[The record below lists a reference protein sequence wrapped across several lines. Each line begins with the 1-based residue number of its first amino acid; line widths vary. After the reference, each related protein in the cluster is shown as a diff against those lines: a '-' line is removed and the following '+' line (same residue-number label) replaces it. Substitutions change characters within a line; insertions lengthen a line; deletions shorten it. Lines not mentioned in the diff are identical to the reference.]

1 MNYTW
6 SFPYIKDIKIA
17 FEVGS
22 RDLLDAN
29 EIAAKY
35 NCKVYSFECN
45 PDCIREC
52 LKNNTDDRV
61 HLIQKAVCE
70 QDGKISFMAFDLN
83 KYDNMGASSIYE
95 IDFTSNR
102 PVYDP
107 DYGRKDVQK
116 KVDVDA
122 CRLDTFCNEQTELPS
137 PQAPNPEGVRGMPLT
152 GIKRE
157 GIIPDA
163 IFMDVQEAELNVLK
177 SMGELLNKVKYIVFE
192 ASNSSTYKGGCC
204 YNDIDLFLKEN
215 GFRYRGDN
223 MPESQKNNS
232 NWGFC
237 DWLYINKN
245 VL

>member
-29 EIAAKY
+29 EIAGKY

-61 HLIQKAVCE
+61 SLIQKAVCE
-70 QDGKISFMAFDLN
+70 KDGKISFMAFDLN

-116 KVDVDA
+116 KVEVDA
-122 CRLDTFCNEQTELPS
+122 CRLDTFCNEQ
-137 PQAPNPEGVRGMPLT
+137 NV
-152 GIKRE
+152 
-157 GIIPDA
+157 IPDA

-177 SMGELLNKVKYIVFE
+177 SMGELLKKVKYIVFE
-192 ASNSSTYKGGCC
+192 ASNTSTYKGGCC

-215 GFRYRGDN
+215 GFTYRSDN
-223 MPESQKNNS
+223 MPESQKNNF

>member
-6 SFPYIKDIKIA
+6 SFPYIKDIKIG

-29 EIAAKY
+29 EIADKY

-61 HLIQKAVCE
+61 SLIQKAVCE
-70 QDGKISFMAFDLN
+70 KDDKISFMAFDLN

-102 PVYDP
+102 PTYDP

-116 KVDVDA
+116 KVEVDA
-122 CRLDTFCNEQTELPS
+122 CRLDTFCNEK
-137 PQAPNPEGVRGMPLT
+137 N
-152 GIKRE
+152 
-157 GIIPDA
+157 IIPEA
-163 IFMDVQEAELNVLK
+163 IFMDVQEAELSVLK
-177 SMGELLNKVKYIVFE
+177 SLGELLKKVKYIVFE
-192 ASNSSTYKGGCC
+192 ASNKPTYKGGCS
-204 YNDIDLFLKEN
+204 YKDIDDFLREK

-223 MPESQKNNS
+223 MPESQKNNF

-237 DWLYINKN
+237 DWLYINKD

>member
-6 SFPYIKDIKIA
+6 TFPFIKDVKIA

-29 EIAAKY
+29 EIADKY

-61 HLIQKAVCE
+61 SLIQKAACE
-70 QDGKISFMAFDLN
+70 KDGKISFMAFDLN

-116 KVDVDA
+116 TVEVDA
-122 CRLDTFCNEQTELPS
+122 CRLDTFCNEHNIL
-137 PQAPNPEGVRGMPLT
+137 
-152 GIKRE
+152 
-157 GIIPDA
+157 PDA
-163 IFMDVQEAELNVLK
+163 IFMDVQEAELDVLK
-177 SMGELLNKVKYIVFE
+177 SMGDLLNKVKYIVFE
-192 ASNSSTYKGGCC
+192 ASNKSTYKGGCC
-204 YNDIDLFLKEN
+204 FNDIDLFLKDK
-215 GFRYRGDN
+215 GFKYRSDN
-223 MPESQKNNS
+223 MPESQKNNF

-237 DWLYINKN
+237 DWLYINKD

>member
-6 SFPYIKDIKIA
+6 SFPYIKDIKTA

-29 EIAAKY
+29 EIAGKY

-61 HLIQKAVCE
+61 SLIQKAVCE
-70 QDGKISFMAFDLN
+70 KDDKISFMAFDLD

-102 PVYDP
+102 SIYDP
-107 DYGRKDVQK
+107 DYGRKDVQN

-122 CRLDTFCNEQTELPS
+122 CRLDTFCNEQ
-137 PQAPNPEGVRGMPLT
+137 N
-152 GIKRE
+152 
-157 GIIPDA
+157 IIPEA
-163 IFMDVQEAELNVLK
+163 IFMDVQEAELSVLK
-177 SMGELLNKVKYIVFE
+177 SLGELLKKVKYIVFE
-192 ASNSSTYKGGCC
+192 ASNVPTYKGGCS
-204 YNDIDLFLKEN
+204 YKDIDEFLREN
-215 GFRYRGDN
+215 GFRYRSDN
-223 MPESQKNNS
+223 MPESQKNNF

-237 DWLYINKN
+237 DWLYINKD

>member
-6 SFPYIKDIKIA
+6 TFPFIKDVKIA

-29 EIAAKY
+29 EIADKY

-52 LKNNTDDRV
+52 LKNNSDSRV
-61 HLIQKAVCE
+61 SLIQKAVCE
-70 QDGKISFMAFDLN
+70 EDDKISFMAFDLN

-116 KVDVDA
+116 TVEVDA
-122 CRLDTFCNEQTELPS
+122 CRLDTFCSLQD
-137 PQAPNPEGVRGMPLT
+137 V
-152 GIKRE
+152 
-157 GIIPDA
+157 IPDA
-163 IFMDVQEAELNVLK
+163 IFMDVQEAELDVLK
-177 SMGELLNKVKYIVFE
+177 SMGETIKKVKYIVFE
-192 ASNSSTYKGGCC
+192 ASNVSTYKGGCC
-204 YNDIDLFLKEN
+204 FNDIDLFLKEK
-215 GFRYRGDN
+215 GFKYRSDN
-223 MPESQKNNS
+223 MPESQKNNY

-237 DWLYINKN
+237 DWLYINKD

>member
-6 SFPYIKDIKIA
+6 SFPYINDVKIA

-29 EIAAKY
+29 EIAGKY

-61 HLIQKAVCE
+61 SLIQKAVCE
-70 QDGKISFMAFDLN
+70 KDGKISFMAFDLN

-116 KVDVDA
+116 TVEVDA
-122 CRLDTFCNEQTELPS
+122 CRLDTFCNEQKE
-137 PQAPNPEGVRGMPLT
+137 
-152 GIKRE
+152 IKRE
-157 GIIPDA
+157 DVIPDA

-177 SMGELLNKVKYIVFE
+177 SMGELLKKVKYIVFE
-192 ASNSSTYKGGCC
+192 ASNKPTYKYGCC
-204 YNDIDLFLKEN
+204 FNDIDIFLKGE
-215 GFRYRGDN
+215 GFEYRSDN
-223 MPESQKNNS
+223 MPESQKNNF

>member
-6 SFPYIKDIKIA
+6 SFPYIKDVKIA
-17 FEVGS
+17 VEVGS

-29 EIAAKY
+29 EIAGKY

-107 DYGRKDVQK
+107 DYGRKEVQK
-116 KVDVDA
+116 TVEVDA
-122 CRLDTFCNEQTELPS
+122 CRLDTFCNEQTELP
-137 PQAPNPEGVRGMPLT
+137 
-152 GIKRE
+152 
-157 GIIPDA
+157 DA
-163 IFMDVQEAELNVLK
+163 IFMDVQEAELDVLK
-177 SMGELLNKVKYIVFE
+177 SMGDLLKKVKYIVFE
-192 ASNSSTYKGGCC
+192 ASNKPTYKGGCC
-204 YNDIDLFLKEN
+204 FNDIDLFLKDK
-215 GFRYRGDN
+215 GFKYKSDN
-223 MPESQKNNS
+223 MPEDQKNNF

-237 DWLYINKN
+237 DWLYINKD

>member
-6 SFPYIKDIKIA
+6 SFPYIKDVKIA

-29 EIAAKY
+29 EIAGKY

-61 HLIQKAVCE
+61 SLIQKAVCE
-70 QDGKISFMAFDLN
+70 KDGKISFMAFDLN
-83 KYDNMGASSIYE
+83 KYNNMGASSIYE

-116 KVDVDA
+116 TVEVDA
-122 CRLDTFCNEQTELPS
+122 CRLDTFCNEQ
-137 PQAPNPEGVRGMPLT
+137 N
-152 GIKRE
+152 
-157 GIIPDA
+157 IIPDA
-163 IFMDVQEAELNVLK
+163 IFMDVQEAELVVLK
-177 SMGELLNKVKYIVFE
+177 SMGDLLKKVKYIIFE
-192 ASNSSTYKGGCC
+192 ASNTSTYKGGCC

-215 GFRYRGDN
+215 GFDYRTDN
-223 MPESQKNNS
+223 MPESQKNNF

>member
-6 SFPYIKDIKIA
+6 SFPYIKDVKIA

-29 EIAAKY
+29 EIAGKY

-61 HLIQKAVCE
+61 SLIQKAVCE
-70 QDGKISFMAFDLN
+70 KDGKISFMAFDLN
-83 KYDNMGASSIYE
+83 KYNNMGASSIYE

-116 KVDVDA
+116 IVEVDA
-122 CRLDTFCNEQTELPS
+122 CRLDTFCKEQTE
-137 PQAPNPEGVRGMPLT
+137 
-152 GIKRE
+152 IKRE
-157 GIIPDA
+157 NIIPDA

-177 SMGELLNKVKYIVFE
+177 SMGDLLKKVKYIVFE
-192 ASNSSTYKGGCC
+192 ASNKPTYKGGCC
-204 YNDIDLFLKEN
+204 FNDIDFFLKEK
-215 GFRYRGDN
+215 GFEYRSDN
-223 MPESQKNNS
+223 MPESQKNNF

-237 DWLYINKN
+237 DWLYINKD